1 MLLKKPMLGLL
12 LNRQISACSDFWVQV
27 WAKVNGGIKAL
38 GTRRY
43 KYVIHRG
50 SNELQ
55 VMTGNSRLTGR
66 LLWKLVSVVIGVSDG
81 TCGVGE

>member
-1 MLLKKPMLGLL
+1 MLLKKAMPGLL

-43 KYVIHRG
+43 KYVIH
-50 SNELQ
+50 
-55 VMTGNSRLTGR
+55 
-66 LLWKLVSVVIGVSDG
+66 
-81 TCGVGE
+81 